1 MSLNSGEINM
11 FLNVDL
17 DFIIAETRGFSWK
30 SGGMCTWKKREAMH
44 EVNSYLLGELQEAEC
59 SAHDIVESMPEP
71 SLHCPVQA
79 PVLWLSSKYS
89 EFGNS
94 TVKSYC

>member
-1 MSLNSGEINM
+1 MKL
-11 FLNVDL
+11 
-17 DFIIAETRGFSWK
+17 
-30 SGGMCTWKKREAMH
+30 
-44 EVNSYLLGELQEAEC
+44 NSYLLGELQEAVC

-94 TVKSYC
+94 TVKSYCWRTVDMLGLLLTSL